1 MRSQEFIKM
10 TERKEQILQRPILN
24 GRAILTTWLVTRL
37 ITRNWRDFFLPK
49 PCKLIIAKFKK
60 FTNLGEKKLSFDEQD
75 QLFLDKF
82 TEDFKGSC
90 VSFNMMR
97 HHQSDTTK
105 MWEAF
110 FTELWGSRGFVEF
123 EEKYAMYILIPQVTM
138 DDGNILSISDKLSFF
153 DQLCIFS
160 SKISLSPSETQLISS
175 LYDLSGL
182 TEPEKDKLLRDDKKI
197 RDFQN
202 QKDKMARKLTA
213 AEATVKTYQD
223 LCRTQKRD
231 IEKER
236 AMFQQLLDFQYAKN
250 EDLEA
255 QIAELKMNLE
265 AVKQELGK
273 QGMDAIPICHICQE
287 ATTVGSQTKLLG
299 CCGYPIHAKCFE
311 NMCVA
316 HQPHRPPCPQCRE
329 RREERYQFTPLTR
342 NHPLLRQPIEKE
354 MQEFSI
360 SVCEADFLE
369 GVIGGDKIEP
379 ILREGRER
387 KLSIYERM
395 VRSTPLPKH
404 DKPHASGGGGG
415 GGAAA
420 QN

>member
-1 MRSQEFIKM
+1 M
-10 TERKEQILQRPILN
+10 TEPKQQIFERPILN
-24 GRAILTTWLVTRL
+24 GRAILTTWMITR
-37 ITRNWRDFFLPK
+37 IIARNWRDFFLPK

-90 VSFNMMR
+90 VSFNMVR
-97 HHQSDTTK
+97 HECDSKK
-105 MWEAF
+105 MWETF

-123 EEKYAMYILIPQVTM
+123 EEKYAMRILIPQVTM

-175 LYDLSGL
+175 IYDLSGL
-182 TEPEKDKLLRDDKKI
+182 TEPEKDKLLRDDKKT

-231 IEKER
+231 MERER
-236 AMFQQLLDFQYAKN
+236 AMFQQLLDFQHAKN
-250 EDLEA
+250 ADLEA

-273 QGMDAIPICHICQE
+273 QCVDAIPICHICQE
-287 ATTVGSQTKLLG
+287 VTTASSNTKILS
-299 CCGYPIHAKCFE
+299 CCGYPIHTKCFE
-311 NMCVA
+311 SLCMA
-316 HQPHRPPCPQCRE
+316 HQLHRPSCPQCRN
-329 RREERYQFTPLTR
+329 QNFSLVPLTR
-342 NHPLLRQPIEKE
+342 NHPLLRQPIVKE
-354 MQEFSI
+354 MQDFSVGV
-360 SVCEADFLE
+360 SQADFLE

-379 ILREGRER
+379 ILREAREER
-387 KLSIYERM
+387 KLSIYEKM
-395 VRSTPLPKH
+395 VRSTPLPKR

-415 GGAAA
+415 GAAA
-420 QN
+420 RN

>member
-1 MRSQEFIKM
+1 M
-10 TERKEQILQRPILN
+10 TEVKEQILRPILN

-37 ITRNWRDFFLPK
+37 IARNWRDFFLPK

-60 FTNLGEKKLSFDEQD
+60 FTNLGEKKLSFDERD

-97 HHQSDTTK
+97 HECDSKK
-105 MWEAF
+105 MWETF
-110 FTELWGSRGFVEF
+110 FTKLWTSGIFMEF
-123 EEKYAMYILIPQVTM
+123 EEKYAMRILIPEATM
-138 DDGNILSISDKLSFF
+138 DDGNTLSISDKLSFF
-153 DQLCIFS
+153 EQLCIFS

-182 TEPEKDKLLRDDKKI
+182 TEPEKDKLLRDDKKM

-213 AEATVKTYQD
+213 AEAAVKTYQD
-223 LCRTQKRD
+223 FCSTQKR
-231 IEKER
+231 ER
-236 AMFQQLLDFQYAKN
+236 ENEQAMFQRLLDFQYAKN
-250 EDLEA
+250 ADLEA

-273 QGMDAIPICHICQE
+273 QGVDAIPICHICQE

-311 NMCVA
+311 NMCMA

-342 NHPLLRQPIEKE
+342 NHHLLKHQTAKE
-354 MQEFSI
+354 IKEFSI

-379 ILREGRER
+379 ILREAREER
-387 KLSIYERM
+387 KLSIYEKM
-395 VRSTPLPKH
+395 VRSTPLPKR
-404 DKPHASGGGGG
+404 DKPHASGGGG
-415 GGAAA
+415 AAA
-420 QN
+420 RN